1 MTTNFEFD
9 VFLSHNGRDKPT
21 VRAIGE
27 ALKARNL
34 TVWLDEWQLV
44 PGQPWQEALED
55 IIETTKAAAV
65 LVGEDGLGPWEQP
78 EMRACLSEYVE
89 RELPVIP
96 VLLPG
101 APQKPK
107 LPIFLRA
114 FTWVD
119 LRGGLTDSGIDMLA
133 WGITGQRPAAPGI
146 ADAPT
151 SVFQPGGRLRD
162 CDGSYIR
169 RGRGY

>member
-1 MTTNFEFD
+1 MTTGFKFD
-9 VFLSHNGRDKPT
+9 VFLSHNRKDKPT

-27 ALKARNL
+27 ALSARNL

-44 PGQPWQEALED
+44 PGEPWQEALEN

-65 LVGEDGLGPWEQP
+65 LVGQDGLGPWEQP

-89 RELPVIP
+89 RKLPVIP

-101 APQKPK
+101 APKKPK

-114 FTWVD
+114 LTW
-119 LRGGLTDSGIDMLA
+119 
-133 WGITGQRPAAPGI
+133 
-146 ADAPT
+146 
-151 SVFQPGGRLRD
+151 
-162 CDGSYIR
+162 
-169 RGRGY
+169 